1 MKTLFYNGPI
11 HTMTPAG
18 TAEALLMV
26 DDRITAVGTLHD
38 LEAQAGECT
47 RVDLRGRA
55 LLPGFIDPH
64 SHFFQVA
71 CAFLQVSLDGA
82 DSVEEMTRRIHAFMQ
97 ENLPAPGAWVTARDY
112 DNNIMPDLRHP
123 TLTDLDRLCPD
134 HPLVIHHKSG
144 HMGLMNS
151 LALQAVGVTNHTPDP
166 EGGKFGRQDG
176 QLTGYLEENAFFEA
190 IKQIPMATPD
200 DLLRGMEKAQETYA
214 SYGITTLQDGMV
226 VKEML
231 PLYQLLRSKHIL
243 KLDVMLYMGLDAW
256 DDAAALRFTPEEHL
270 HAAGLKMFLDGSP
283 QGRTAWM
290 RQPYEGTP
298 DYCGYGTMT
307 DEAVQKA
314 FEYAG
319 EKGLQIIAHCNGDGA
334 AEQFLRCLGAAE
346 EKFPN
351 LKTLRP
357 VLIHG
362 QLLGTDQL
370 PRLRELGAMVSF
382 FVAHTWHWG
391 DVHLRNFGDRALHI
405 SPAASAKRAGVPFT
419 FHQDAPV
426 IQPDMME
433 TVWCAVNR
441 QTKGGAQLSQDESVS
456 VADAL
461 RAITVEG
468 AYQYGLTDRIGTLEA
483 GKQADLVIL
492 SRDPMTAPKETLRE
506 IRAEATYKNGSCVYQ
521 RG

>member
-1 MKTLFYNGPI
+1 MNGP
-11 HTMTPAG
+11 
-18 TAEALLMV
+18 EELL
-26 DDRITAVGTLHD
+26 H
-38 LEAQAGECT
+38 
-47 RVDLRGRA
+47 
-55 LLPGFIDPH
+55 
-64 SHFFQVA
+64 
-71 CAFLQVSLDGA
+71 
-82 DSVEEMTRRIHAFMQ
+82 
-97 ENLPAPGAWVTARDY
+97 
-112 DNNIMPDLRHP
+112 
-123 TLTDLDRLCPD
+123 
-134 HPLVIHHKSG
+134 
-144 HMGLMNS
+144 
-151 LALQAVGVTNHTPDP
+151 
-166 EGGKFGRQDG
+166 
-176 QLTGYLEENAFFEA
+176 
-190 IKQIPMATPD
+190 
-200 DLLRGMEKAQETYA
+200 GMEKAQETYA

-231 PLYQLLRSKHIL
+231 PMYQLLRSRHIL

-256 DDAAALRFTPEEHL
+256 DAAEALCFTPEEHL

-298 DYCGYGTMT
+298 DYFGYGTMT
-307 DEAVQKA
+307 DEAVEKA

-319 EKGLQIIAHCNGDGA
+319 EKNLQIIAHCNGDGA
-334 AEQFLRCLGAAE
+334 AEQFIRCLGAAE
-346 EKFPN
+346 EKYPN

-362 QLLGTDQL
+362 QLLGVDQL

-391 DVHLRNFGDRALHI
+391 DVHLRNFGDRALRI

-441 QTKGGAQLSQDESVS
+441 RTKGGAQLSQDESLS

-461 RAITVEG
+461 RAVTVDG

-492 SRDPMTAPKETLRE
+492 NRDPMTVPKEELRE
-506 IRAEATYKNGSCVYQ
+506 IHADATYKNGACVYQ
-521 RG
+521 RN